1 MYNTIIIAIIII
13 AVIAVGVYYYRVLK
27 KEDTDLEYNSQYSIK
42 HLTDLVSETFAS
54 IQKTN
59 LKEQNLS
66 KKELEQEQRKK
77 LKVKAHLK
85 TAAYGDTGAKL
96 YIKESIKEIL
106 TNPALGNITPDII
119 NEVMAFN
126 DPESLT
132 NREKADIIFYI
143 FFKEHGNQGFNAL
156 MQKYHIHWRK
166 DITPEEEECGALSH
180 EFTTADLNCVFD
192 DIYPTLNLTYDE
204 KLDII
209 TERIFADYKGFGPID
224 TLFDFAIDEIDC
236 GVNGIMKGE
245 YDLKTDDVKDLEY
258 SFKSIYVVY
267 KGINLKLSFLSFA
280 DEKELIRICQNI
292 YKFSTPYALSR
303 RKGYVVGTMKDGS
316 RISVSRP
323 PIANSWCFFARKF
336 DSVPAG
342 NIEDLI
348 KDNNAFIPMTVLKWQ
363 ARTCRTNMITGMMG
377 TGKTTMLKALIRFL
391 PSQKNLRVYEISPE
405 LNLQFTYPRRNIVNF
420 SVTES
425 TTMEDLYTFGKKCNA
440 QVNIVG
446 ESASAEMG
454 VIFVESAT
462 VGSEMAMGTH
472 HAKTAADLILALR
485 DNLTTAG
492 GYSSEK
498 VAEEVVAKCVNFNT
512 HLKREGEHRFIERIT
527 EIIPIRDRSYP
538 CEKNGNFSDEDTKE
552 YYKRMTDR
560 QTFETKN
567 IVEFDRERNEY
578 RMVNEISPEMMEEM
592 LDYISDRREKAEFIH
607 DMEMLN
613 ALVER

>member
-13 AVIAVGVYYYRVLK
+13 AITAIGFYYYRVLK
-27 KEDTDLEYNSQYSIK
+27 KTDTDLEYNSLYSIK
-42 HLTDLVSETFAS
+42 HLTDLVAESFAS
-54 IQKTN
+54 MQKTN
-59 LKEQNLS
+59 LKEQNYTR
-66 KKELEQEQRKK
+66 KELEQEQRKK
-77 LKVKAHLK
+77 LKIKSHLK
-85 TAAYGDTGAKL
+85 TAAYGDTNAKAF
-96 YIKESIKEIL
+96 IKDTIRQIL
-106 TNPALGNITPDII
+106 ANPSLGNITPENI

-126 DPESLT
+126 DPELLT
-132 NREKADIIFYI
+132 NREKADIIFYV
-143 FFKEHGNQGFNAL
+143 FFNEYGNQGFNKL
-156 MQKYHIHWRK
+156 MKKYRIHWRK
-166 DITPEEEECGALSH
+166 EITPEEEERGALSH
-180 EFTTADLNCVFD
+180 EFSTADLNRVFD

-224 TLFDFAIDEIDC
+224 ALFDFAIDEIDC

-245 YDLKTDDVKDLEY
+245 YDIKTDDIKDLEY
-258 SFKSIYVVY
+258 SYKSIYVVY

-303 RKGYVVGTMKDGS
+303 RKGFVVGTMKDGS
-316 RISVSRP
+316 RISVARP
-323 PIANSWCFFARKF
+323 PIANTWCFYARKF

-342 NIEDLI
+342 DIESLI
-348 KDNNAFIPMTVLKWQ
+348 VDKNAFIPITVLKWQ
-363 ARTCRTNMITGMMG
+363 MRTCRTNMITGMMG
-377 TGKTTMLKALIRFL
+377 TGKTTTLKAIIRFL
-391 PSQKNLRVYEISPE
+391 PSQKNIRVYEISPE
-405 LNLQFTYPRRNIVNF
+405 LNLQITYPKRNVVNF
-420 SVTES
+420 CVTES
-425 TTMEDLYTFGKKCNA
+425 TTMEDLYVFGKKCNA

-462 VGSEMAMGTH
+462 VGSEMALGTH
-472 HAKTAADLILALR
+472 HAKTAADLVLSLR

-498 VAEEVVAKCVNFNT
+498 VAEEVVVKCVNFNT
-512 HLKREGEHRFIERIT
+512 HMKREGEHRFIERIT

-567 IVEFDRERNEY
+567 IVEFDREKQEY
-578 RMVNEISPEMMEEM
+578 RMANEISPEMMEEM
-592 LDYISDRREKAEFIH
+592 LNYISDPEEKAEFIH
-607 DMEMLN
+607 DMETLN

>member
-1 MYNTIIIAIIII
+1 MTNTIYIALIIAAIIFIGI
-13 AVIAVGVYYYRVLK
+13 YYYRVLK
-27 KEDTDLEYNSQYSIK
+27 KADNDLEYNSMYSIA
-42 HLTDLVSETFAS
+42 HLTDVVAQTFAS
-54 IQKTN
+54 TQKTN

-77 LKVKAHLK
+77 LKVKTYLK
-85 TAAYGDTGAKL
+85 TAAYGDTSAKL

-106 TNPALGNITPDII
+106 TNPKLCNITPENI
-119 NEVMAFN
+119 NEVIPFN
-126 DPESLT
+126 DPDSLS
-132 NREKADIIFYI
+132 NREKGDILFYI
-143 FFKEHGNQGFNAL
+143 FYKEYGAQGFSEIMKRYNIAE
-156 MQKYHIHWRK
+156 RK
-166 DITPEEEECGALSH
+166 PITTKDEEQGTLSH
-180 EFTTADLNCVFD
+180 EFTTEDLNEIFY
-192 DIYPTLNLTYDE
+192 DIYPDLNLTYDE
-204 KLDII
+204 KLDIV

-224 TLFDFAIDEIDC
+224 ALFDFAIDEIDC

-258 SFKSIYVVY
+258 SYKSIYVVY

-316 RISVSRP
+316 RISVARP

-342 NIEDLI
+342 KIENLVT
-348 KDNNAFIPMTVLKWQ
+348 DNNNFIPLTMLKWIIK
-363 ARTCRTNMITGMMG
+363 TCRTMMITGGMG
-377 TGKTTMLKALIRFL
+377 TGKTTLLKALIRYL
-391 PSQKNLRVYEISPE
+391 PSQKNIRVYEISPE
-405 LNLQFTYPRRNIVNF
+405 LNLQFTYPKRNIENF

-425 TTMEDLYTFGKKCNA
+425 ITMEELYTFGKKCNA

-454 VIFVESAT
+454 VIFIESAT
-462 VGSEMAMGTH
+462 VGSEMALGTH
-472 HAKTAADLILALR
+472 HAKTASDLVLALR

-512 HLKREGEHRFIERIT
+512 HLKREGSHRFIERIT
-527 EIIPIRDRSYP
+527 EIVPIRDRSYP
-538 CEKNGNFSDEDTKE
+538 SERNGNFSEEDTKE

-567 IVEFDRERNEY
+567 IIEYDPDRGEY
-578 RMVNEISPEMMEEM
+578 KMVNEISPEMMDEM
-592 LDYISDRREKAEFIH
+592 LKYIADPVEKEEFIN
-607 DMEMLN
+607 DMTLLN
-613 ALVER
+613 SLLER